1 MALGQLKQHAFVFEQ
16 SLALALKP
24 VLPGNFFGRH
34 TVEHIEHG
42 LDRLRV
48 DIAHQLA
55 NVLQLT
61 TPRFH
66 LEALAGAHC
75 IAQIFGQR
83 HFLEPVGRQGHQF
96 GAQMLER
103 IRVLLAAGLARP
115 FGQRIFEFDRIV
127 IGHIRRH
134 LAETVKI
141 IAFPHPPPL
150 SMSANGFSYS
160 QDALR
165 EIASDILKYAR
176 DKGATAC
183 ETDVSEGVGASVAVR
198 RSEVDTIEYN
208 RDKGVGVTVYVGRQ
222 RGYASTSDFSPV
234 ALRATVDA
242 ALSIA
247 RFTAADDFAGLADRE
262 LLATD
267 FPDLD
272 LHHPWDLPVEQAIE
286 LARECETAAF
296 ERDTRISN
304 SEGASVSRQESHF
317 ISANSLGFM
326 GGYASTRHSVSCSV
340 IAGEGDGMQ
349 RDYWYD
355 SCRDASELE
364 AAKSIGQTAADR
376 AVARLN
382 GRQIPTCDVPVIF
395 EAPLAAGLIGSFVH
409 AASGGALYR
418 KSTFLLD
425 SLGKAVFSP
434 CINIAERAYI
444 KKGLASGP
452 FDDDG
457 VQTRDRDVII
467 DGVLQGYFL
476 GVYSA
481 RKLGMQTTGNGGGAH
496 NLLVSPGQDDFKA
509 LVRRMGRG
517 LVVTELLGHGVN
529 YVTGDYSR
537 GAAGF
542 WVENGEIAYPVE
554 EITIAGNLKDMLLGI
569 EAVGSDVHRRGSKQT
584 GSLLIN
590 RMTIAGA

>member
-1 MALGQLKQHAFVFEQ
+1 
-16 SLALALKP
+16 
-24 VLPGNFFGRH
+24 
-34 TVEHIEHG
+34 
-42 LDRLRV
+42 
-48 DIAHQLA
+48 
-55 NVLQLT
+55 
-61 TPRFH
+61 
-66 LEALAGAHC
+66 
-75 IAQIFGQR
+75 
-83 HFLEPVGRQGHQF
+83 
-96 GAQMLER
+96 
-103 IRVLLAAGLARP
+103 
-115 FGQRIFEFDRIV
+115 
-127 IGHIRRH
+127 
-134 LAETVKI
+134 
-141 IAFPHPPPL
+141 
-150 SMSANGFSYS
+150 MSANGFSYS

-208 RDKGVGVTVYVGRQ
+208 RDKGIGVTVYVGQQ
-222 RGYASTSDFSPV
+222 RGYASSSDFSPT

-247 RFTAADDFAGLADRE
+247 RFTAADEYAGLADPE
-262 LLATD
+262 LLATE

-272 LHHPWDLPVEQAIE
+272 LHHPWDLSVEQAID

-296 ERDTRISN
+296 ERDRRVSN
-304 SEGASVSRQESHF
+304 SEGANVSRQESQF
-317 ISANSLGFM
+317 VSANSLGFM
-326 GGYASTRHSVSCSV
+326 GGYATTRHSVSCSV

-355 SCRDASELE
+355 SQRDAADLE
-364 AAKSIGQTAADR
+364 AARHIGQTAADR

-382 GRQIPTCDVPVIF
+382 ARRVPTGEVPVIF

-425 SLGKAVFSP
+425 SLGKPVFSP
-434 CINIAERAYI
+434 CVNISERAYI
-444 KKGLASGP
+444 KKGLGSGP

-457 VQTRDRDVII
+457 VQTRDREVIV

-476 GVYSA
+476 SVYSA

-496 NLLVSPGQDDFKA
+496 NLLVAPGTDDFDA

-517 LVVTELLGHGVN
+517 LIVTELLGHGIN
-529 YVTGDYSR
+529 YLTGDYSR

-542 WVENGEIAYPVE
+542 WVENGQIAHPVE
-554 EITIAGNLKDMLLGI
+554 EITIAGNLRDMLLGI
-569 EAVGSDVHRRGSKQT
+569 EAVGSDVHRRGAKQS
-584 GSLLIN
+584 GSLLVN
-590 RMTIAGA
+590 RMTIAGT

>member
-1 MALGQLKQHAFVFEQ
+1 
-16 SLALALKP
+16 
-24 VLPGNFFGRH
+24 
-34 TVEHIEHG
+34 
-42 LDRLRV
+42 
-48 DIAHQLA
+48 
-55 NVLQLT
+55 
-61 TPRFH
+61 
-66 LEALAGAHC
+66 
-75 IAQIFGQR
+75 
-83 HFLEPVGRQGHQF
+83 
-96 GAQMLER
+96 
-103 IRVLLAAGLARP
+103 
-115 FGQRIFEFDRIV
+115 
-127 IGHIRRH
+127 
-134 LAETVKI
+134 
-141 IAFPHPPPL
+141 
-150 SMSANGFSYS
+150 MSANGFSYS

-183 ETDVSEGVGASVAVR
+183 EADVSEGVGASVAVR

-208 RDKGVGVTVYVGRQ
+208 RDKGIGVTVYVGQQ
-222 RGYASTSDFSPV
+222 RGYASSSDFSPT

-247 RFTAADDFAGLADRE
+247 RFTAADAYAGLADPE
-262 LLATD
+262 LLATE

-272 LHHPWDLPVEQAIE
+272 LHHPWDLSVEQAIE
-286 LARECETAAF
+286 LARECEAAAF
-296 ERDTRISN
+296 ERDRRISN
-304 SEGASVSRQESHF
+304 SEGASVSRQESQF
-317 ISANSLGFM
+317 VSANSLGFM

-355 SCRDASELE
+355 SQRDAADLE
-364 AAKSIGQTAADR
+364 AARLIGQTAADR

-382 GRQIPTCDVPVIF
+382 ARRVPTGEVPVIF

-425 SLGKAVFSP
+425 SLGKPVFSP
-434 CINIAERAYI
+434 CVNISERAYI
-444 KKGLASGP
+444 KKGLGSSP

-457 VQTRDRDVII
+457 VQTRDREVIV

-476 GVYSA
+476 SVYSA

-496 NLLVSPGQDDFKA
+496 NLFVAPGPDDFDA

-517 LVVTELLGHGVN
+517 LIVTELLGHGIN
-529 YVTGDYSR
+529 YLTGDYSR

-542 WVENGEIAYPVE
+542 WVENGQIAHPVE
-554 EITIAGNLKDMLLGI
+554 EITVAGNLRDMLLGI
-569 EAVGSDVHRRGSKQT
+569 QAVGSDVHRRGAKQT
-584 GSLLIN
+584 GSLLID
-590 RMTIAGA
+590 RMTIAGT

>member
-1 MALGQLKQHAFVFEQ
+1 
-16 SLALALKP
+16 
-24 VLPGNFFGRH
+24 
-34 TVEHIEHG
+34 
-42 LDRLRV
+42 
-48 DIAHQLA
+48 
-55 NVLQLT
+55 
-61 TPRFH
+61 
-66 LEALAGAHC
+66 
-75 IAQIFGQR
+75 
-83 HFLEPVGRQGHQF
+83 
-96 GAQMLER
+96 
-103 IRVLLAAGLARP
+103 
-115 FGQRIFEFDRIV
+115 
-127 IGHIRRH
+127 
-134 LAETVKI
+134 
-141 IAFPHPPPL
+141 
-150 SMSANGFSYS
+150 MSANGFSYS

-208 RDKGVGVTVYVGRQ
+208 RDKGIGVTVYVGQQ
-222 RGYASTSDFSPV
+222 RGYASSSDFSPT

-247 RFTAADDFAGLADRE
+247 RFTAADAYAGLADPE
-262 LLATD
+262 LLATE

-272 LHHPWDLPVEQAIE
+272 LHHPWDLSVEQAIE
-286 LARECETAAF
+286 LARECEAAAF
-296 ERDTRISN
+296 ERDRRVSN
-304 SEGASVSRQESHF
+304 SEGASVSRQESQF
-317 ISANSLGFM
+317 VSANSLGFM

-355 SCRDASELE
+355 SQRDAADLE
-364 AAKSIGQTAADR
+364 AARLIGQTAADR

-382 GRQIPTCDVPVIF
+382 ARRVPTGEVPVIF

-425 SLGKAVFSP
+425 SLGKPVFSP
-434 CINIAERAYI
+434 CVNIAERAYI
-444 KKGLASGP
+444 KKGLGSSP

-457 VQTRDRDVII
+457 VQTRDREVIV

-476 GVYSA
+476 SVYSA

-496 NLLVSPGQDDFKA
+496 NLFVAPGSDDFDA

-517 LVVTELLGHGVN
+517 LIVTELLGHGIN
-529 YVTGDYSR
+529 YLTGDYSR

-542 WVENGEIAYPVE
+542 WVENGQIAHPVE
-554 EITIAGNLKDMLLGI
+554 EITVAGNLRDMLLGI
-569 EAVGSDVHRRGSKQT
+569 QAVGSDVHRRGAKQT
-584 GSLLIN
+584 GSLLID
-590 RMTIAGA
+590 RMTIAGT